1 MNEQEMLQTLEE
13 HHRTIRTGLEGL
25 RRHCSEPSPSS
36 TELDAERLALREA
49 SMARSAFISDVM
61 LPALLTGAD
70 VQLRSELSELLVFCA
85 AKRQVSDTHITIWTQ
100 AAIEQDWAGYCGA
113 AGSIWAMMED
123 QMEREW
129 RLLSGTLRKR

>member
-13 HHRTIRTGLEGL
+13 HHRTIRTGLKGV

-36 TELDAERLALREA
+36 AELDADRLALREA
-49 SMARSAFISDVM
+49 SMARSAFVSDVV
-61 LPALLTGAD
+61 LAALLKGAD

-100 AAIEQDWAGYCGA
+100 ATIEQDWIGYCA
-113 AGSIWAMMED
+113 AAKRIWAMMED

-129 RLLSGTLRKR
+129 LLLSGTLRAR